1 MRKLVY
7 AIVIL
12 ICVLLGVSFATL
24 NAEPVRVDFYL
35 LVRDVPLSLLL
46 MVTLL
51 IGALLGTLASLG
63 WGVRARIEAG
73 RLRRIERT
81 RSLATTV
88 QEP

>member
-24 NAEPVRVDFYL
+24 NADPVRVDFYL

-46 MVTLL
+46 IVTLFA
-51 IGALLGTLASLG
+51 GALMGAVASLG
-63 WGVRARIEAG
+63 WGVRARMEAG
-73 RLRRIERT
+73 RLRRVERA
-81 RSLATTV
+81 RDLNASV
-88 QEP
+88 QEH